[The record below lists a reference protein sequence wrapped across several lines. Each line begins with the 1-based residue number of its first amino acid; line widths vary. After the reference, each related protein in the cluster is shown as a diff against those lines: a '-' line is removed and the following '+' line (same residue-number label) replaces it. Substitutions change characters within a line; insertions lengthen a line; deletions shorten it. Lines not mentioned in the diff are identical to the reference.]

1 MRVNHIYH
9 PAYITRG
16 SQNCI
21 LSALSETLKRFVF
34 RGPHL
39 ARPSVLSKPLHL
51 ETVRITM
58 LPHIPFE
65 EMGEIYGFPQRQLES
80 LYVEFNGLL
89 RRFARSGLP
98 WGMIDG
104 FEVRFGREDRFEIVP
119 VTSNIWDENDF
130 VFFQYGGF
138 NCECILRFRTCGLS

>member
-1 MRVNHIYH
+1 
-9 PAYITRG
+9 
-16 SQNCI
+16 
-21 LSALSETLKRFVF
+21 
-34 RGPHL
+34 
-39 ARPSVLSKPLHL
+39 
-51 ETVRITM
+51 M
-58 LPHIPFE
+58 LPHVPFE

-80 LYVEFNGLL
+80 LYVEFKGLL

-138 NCECILRFRTCGLS
+138 NCECVLRSCTCGLS

>member
-34 RGPHL
+34 RGPYL
-39 ARPSVLSKPLHL
+39 ARPSVLSKPLHV
-51 ETVRITM
+51 EIVRITM
-58 LPHIPFE
+58 LPHVPFE
-65 EMGEIYGFPQRQLES
+65 EMGEVYGFPRRQLES
-80 LYVEFNGLL
+80 LYAEFRGLL
-89 RRFARSGLP
+89 GRFARSGLP

-104 FEVRFGREDRFEIVP
+104 FEVRLGDEGGFETIV

-138 NCECILRFRTCGLS
+138 NCEFMIRSRMCGVS